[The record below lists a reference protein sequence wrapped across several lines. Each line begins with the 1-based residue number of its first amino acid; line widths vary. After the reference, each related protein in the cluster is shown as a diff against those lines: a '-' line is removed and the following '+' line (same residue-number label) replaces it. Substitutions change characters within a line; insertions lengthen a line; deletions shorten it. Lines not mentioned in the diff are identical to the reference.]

1 MGLVALYG
9 ISFGNRRTYQWL
21 TAMMVNFFWNLF
33 VEQPIKVAIVTM
45 VIACVKKRPK
55 WNQVLFSHQR
65 RKKSNHHVC
74 PQDHV
79 DVDEELPMI
88 YFDPEDPLV
97 RHRVNKPKAEP
108 PEFDKDWLEPL
119 RFRRVQEGEMNAVI
133 MDIMVYLVY
142 LFLVLIVS
150 MGNRDPNAFYM
161 KTNLQTTLVHGG
173 MLCDRPGEGNPCD
186 KDEDIPTWWNPQ
198 AGRMEPN
205 PFVDF
210 LKVRE
215 VNQWWQWLNTTL
227 LPNVRVQNWYNGDPP
242 YGLRGYL
249 DDRVN
254 RIIGYALVRQ
264 VCINYWCL
272 LYSPSGSRE
281 SGQLSESDLD
291 ARLRG

>member
-1 MGLVALYG
+1 
-9 ISFGNRRTYQWL
+9 
-21 TAMMVNFFWNLF
+21 
-33 VEQPIKVAIVTM
+33 
-45 VIACVKKRPK
+45 
-55 WNQVLFSHQR
+55 
-65 RKKSNHHVC
+65 
-74 PQDHV
+74 
-79 DVDEELPMI
+79 
-88 YFDPEDPLV
+88 
-97 RHRVNKPKAEP
+97 
-108 PEFDKDWLEPL
+108 
-119 RFRRVQEGEMNAVI
+119 MNAVI

-186 KDEDIPTWWNPQ
+186 KEEDIPTWWNPQ

-264 VCINYWCL
+264 VIDFLSSRIYDS
-272 LYSPSGSRE
+272 SPGSRE
-281 SGQLSESDLD
+281 GGELSQSDPDAGLRGQLHWQPASGNS
-291 ARLRG
+291 RRGLQNLLQRMAASHL

>member
-1 MGLVALYG
+1 
-9 ISFGNRRTYQWL
+9 
-21 TAMMVNFFWNLF
+21 
-33 VEQPIKVAIVTM
+33 
-45 VIACVKKRPK
+45 
-55 WNQVLFSHQR
+55 
-65 RKKSNHHVC
+65 
-74 PQDHV
+74 
-79 DVDEELPMI
+79 
-88 YFDPEDPLV
+88 
-97 RHRVNKPKAEP
+97 
-108 PEFDKDWLEPL
+108 
-119 RFRRVQEGEMNAVI
+119 MNAVI

-186 KDEDIPTWWNPQ
+186 KEEDIPTWWNPQ
-198 AGRMEPN
+198 AVRMEPN

-264 VCINYWCL
+264 VIDFLSSRIYDS
-272 LYSPSGSRE
+272 SPGSRE
-281 SGQLSESDLD
+281 GGELSQSDPDAGLRGQLHWQPASGNS
-291 ARLRG
+291 RRGLQNLLQRMAASHL

>member
-1 MGLVALYG
+1 M
-9 ISFGNRRTYQWL
+9 
-21 TAMMVNFFWNLF
+21 NFFWNLF

-55 WNQVLFSHQR
+55 WNQVSLITKKELSTFS
-65 RKKSNHHVC
+65 
-74 PQDHV
+74 QDHV
-79 DVDEELPMI
+79 DVDEELPTI
-88 YFDPEDPLV
+88 YYDPEDPLV
-97 RHRVNKPKAEP
+97 KSRTNKAKAEP

-173 MLCDRPGEGNPCD
+173 MLCDRPGEDNPCD

-198 AGRMEPN
+198 KGEMEPN

-254 RIIGYALVRQ
+254 RIIGYALIRQ
-264 VCINYWCL
+264 VVDSSI
-272 LYSPSGSRE
+272 
-281 SGQLSESDLD
+281 
-291 ARLRG
+291 

>member
-1 MGLVALYG
+1 M
-9 ISFGNRRTYQWL
+9 
-21 TAMMVNFFWNLF
+21 
-33 VEQPIKVAIVTM
+33 
-45 VIACVKKRPK
+45 
-55 WNQVLFSHQR
+55 
-65 RKKSNHHVC
+65 
-74 PQDHV
+74 
-79 DVDEELPMI
+79 DEELPTI
-88 YFDPEDPLV
+88 YYDPEDPLV
-97 RHRVNKPKAEP
+97 KNRTNKAKAEP

-173 MLCDRPGEGNPCD
+173 MLCDRPGEDNPCD

-198 AGRMEPN
+198 KGEMEPN

-254 RIIGYALVRQ
+254 RIIGYALIRQ
-264 VCINYWCL
+264 VVDSSI
-272 LYSPSGSRE
+272 
-281 SGQLSESDLD
+281 
-291 ARLRG
+291 

>member
-1 MGLVALYG
+1 
-9 ISFGNRRTYQWL
+9 
-21 TAMMVNFFWNLF
+21 
-33 VEQPIKVAIVTM
+33 
-45 VIACVKKRPK
+45 
-55 WNQVLFSHQR
+55 
-65 RKKSNHHVC
+65 
-74 PQDHV
+74 
-79 DVDEELPMI
+79 MI

-97 RHRVNKPKAEP
+97 KHRVNKPKAEP